1 MREDRDRIVA
11 MLHEAEIPVTPT
23 TTGLFN
29 AEHAYGDADQAI
41 AYVERLRDV
50 GADEVMFLIQMGT
63 VPAGRVP
70 RDDPP
75 ARRTGAAEVP
85 LGVPSSSCRSHPPPR
100 RCSTSSRRSTC
111 RRCGSRTST
120 QSAERDTNVIGALDE
135 PVEVKSV
142 ENRTIPCSVGDMPVR
157 IYTPE
162 SKQPRP
168 LIVYY
173 HGGGFV
179 FCSLDTHDGT
189 CRRLANATGA
199 VVVSVDYRL
208 APECQFPGPAD
219 DCYEAAIWA
228 HRHAD
233 ELDADAEVFVVA
245 GDSAGGNLAAV
256 TALKA
261 RSAAGRRSRSRSSS
275 IPSSTLP
282 ARRRR
287 SRPTARATSSTP
299 SRCAGC
305 GRSTSGPEGDGTHPH
320 ASPIRADDHADLPP
334 AIVITAEYDPLRD
347 EGEAYADKLRAAGV
361 PVTMVRYDGMIHGFV
376 SMPMLFPEGN
386 QAMDEIAAA
395 LHRAGNEAVTRSA

>member
-1 MREDRDRIVA
+1 MPLSPSARTMLDQLKAIDMPPLWEQDLTALRESDS
-11 MLHEAEIPVTPT
+11 
-23 TTGLFN
+23 N
-29 AEHAYGDADQAI
+29 
-41 AYVERLRDV
+41 
-50 GADEVMFLIQMGT
+50 VM
-63 VPAGRVP
+63 
-70 RDDPP
+70 
-75 ARRTGAAEVP
+75 
-85 LGVPSSSCRSHPPPR
+85 
-100 RCSTSSRRSTC
+100 
-111 RRCGSRTST
+111 
-120 QSAERDTNVIGALDE
+120 GALDE
-135 PVEVKSV
+135 PVEVKSA

-208 APECQFPGPAD
+208 APECQFPGPAE

-233 ELDADAEVFVVA
+233 ELDADAEVFAVA

-261 RSAAGRRSRSRSSS
+261 RERGGPPIACQILIYPVIDAACE
-275 IPSSTLP
+275 
-282 ARRRR
+282 
-287 SRPTARATSSTP
+287 TP
-299 SRCAGC
+299 SFTTNGEGYFLDAESMRWMW
-305 GRSTSGPEGDGTHPH
+305 SQYLGPEGDGTHPH

-376 SMPMLFPEGN
+376 SMPMLFPEGD
-386 QAMDEIAAA
+386 QAMDEIANA
-395 LHRAGNEAVTRSA
+395 LQTHP